1 MGCSGPT
8 GGLPI
13 SNIFKRNIPAMVCGT
28 SEGLLP
34 PAQNPI
40 RASAGGARARQT
52 GQLADRA
59 HHFGN
64 AAGRRSLRGIR
75 YSLFHG
81 TAQIGVPV
89 SIAEPAASPLLGK
102 DATWQAA
109 IVAVR
114 RRNGDRRGTA

>member
-28 SEGLLP
+28 SEGRLP

-40 RASAGGARARQT
+40 RASAGGVRARQT

-59 HHFGN
+59 HHLGTQPADEASGEYVTLFFMALLRSAFLSLSRN
-64 AAGRRSLRGIR
+64 RRLRRISEKTR
-75 YSLFHG
+75 
-81 TAQIGVPV
+81 
-89 SIAEPAASPLLGK
+89 LGK
-102 DATWQAA
+102 RLSSRF
-109 IVAVR
+109 VAGMEIEEVL
-114 RRNGDRRGTA
+114 